1 MKRSELNKFIREQII
16 SVLSE
21 ATDEELKNQEEYNKE
36 LEKTIQLKKEAGI
49 EEDEEKEP
57 TKKDLK
63 KGAGSLTRLGYQL
76 ADVQSEMRSLARE
89 YSKAEGEEK
98 EELLKKIKEKTKR
111 KKELEKA
118 INK

>member
-1 MKRSELNKFIREQII
+1 M
-16 SVLSE
+16 
-21 ATDEELKNQEEYNKE
+21 
-36 LEKTIQLKKEAGI
+36 EKTIQLKKEAGI

-76 ADVQSEMRSLARE
+76 ADVQAEMRSLAKK

-98 EELLKKIKEKTKR
+98 EELLKKLKEKTKR
-111 KKELEKA
+111 MKELEKA
-118 INK
+118 LNK

>member
-57 TKKDLK
+57 TKQQLK
-63 KGAGSLTRLGYQL
+63 RGAGSLTRLGYQL
-76 ADVQSEMRSLARE
+76 ADIQSQMRTLARE

-98 EELLKKIKEKTKR
+98 EELLKKLKEKTKR